1 MPIAIIPK
9 IKLFN
14 LILIWKNRMLK
25 INTKNQ
31 NNLLFNVKS
40 ADNEKVHKNTCDTIL
55 CQSNA
60 WDNIQGCTKHE

>member
-40 ADNEKVHKNTCDTIL
+40 ADNEKVHKNKSRKVNTDKL
-55 CQSNA
+55 
-60 WDNIQGCTKHE
+60 

>member
-40 ADNEKVHKNTCDTIL
+40 ADNEKVHKIKSRKVNTDKL
-55 CQSNA
+55 
-60 WDNIQGCTKHE
+60 